1 MARKQTGKIEKEIPK
16 FSKEAIVNSKTFRT
30 SKDALNVL
38 LEDEKKYSID
48 EVQKILD
55 DFMKGKVK

>member
-1 MARKQTGKIEKEIPK
+1 MARKQTEKDDKKIPK
-16 FSKEAIVNSKTFRT
+16 FSKEAILNSKTFRT

-38 LEDEKKYSID
+38 LKDEESYSIN
-48 EVQKILD
+48 EVQKLLN

>member
-1 MARKQTGKIEKEIPK
+1 MARKQIEKIKKEIPT
-16 FSKEAIVNSKTFRT
+16 FSKEAILNSKTFKS

-38 LEDEKKYSID
+38 LDDEKRYSID
-48 EVQKILD
+48 EVQKILN